1 MEGINQQIESTR
13 AGLGSLM
20 KAPHQKT
27 CCTRSKCIDHDKK
40 GTPIQLGEEGDV
52 CFMESLGP
60 EYKEDRAVIRR
71 VEGID
76 QIKKE
81 LSRYNPPP
89 TLLSKKTI

>member
-1 MEGINQQIESTR
+1 MKGINQQIESTR

-40 GTPIQLGEEGDV
+40 GTLIQLGEQGDV